1 MYSFS
6 SKCNNRALG
15 ITVIS
20 SSFSDITV
28 KAKMIIKPDNKIK
41 SQIYFHNRLVGEDM
55 LINVR
60 RK

>member
-6 SKCNNRALG
+6 SKCNNRALD